1 MTKSNTGYLFYRKY
15 FKETPGELDTDL
27 NAEITAKSMVENV
40 EAVRLPSSNKME
52 INQEPFRLTTIYPGL
67 LTGSGY
73 SHNVKGEDSKDTDNA
88 FKLGFFFDHTTGMPV
103 ILGSSVKGVLR
114 SLFPSKYKKRV
125 VDDSFRDARY
135 ELIAEFINEL
145 TELKLNRKVQE
156 NRNTIDDFEAEIFDG
171 MYQKKSKTIYSRDIF
186 FDAVPVG
193 IGQNFRNSET
203 RLFGN
208 DYITPHKHR
217 DKHRG
222 RNGMPNGPE
231 LDPFSNPTPIQ
242 FLKVMPSV
250 TYEFRFCLHKSCIIA
265 GMDASK
271 KRELFKKLILFSG
284 IGAKTN
290 VGYGQFKENPLPNSS
305 VPVNKFEKEEQS
317 SKTKGNRGGREERG
331 NSNPR
336 KTEQLVEKTE
346 NRKPEG
352 QPKPAPITKDETW
365 VEASTL
371 KQGSEVTGTVC
382 SYNHNGSAKVL
393 LHIHGYENERSI
405 DGKYE
410 VGQKVQLKITGI
422 SWNKQKN

>member
-1 MTKSNTGYLFYRKY
+1 
-15 FKETPGELDTDL
+15 
-27 NAEITAKSMVENV
+27 
-40 EAVRLPSSNKME
+40 
-52 INQEPFRLTTIYPGL
+52 
-67 LTGSGY
+67 
-73 SHNVKGEDSKDTDNA
+73 
-88 FKLGFFFDHTTGMPV
+88 
-103 ILGSSVKGVLR
+103 
-114 SLFPSKYKKRV
+114 
-125 VDDSFRDARY
+125 
-135 ELIAEFINEL
+135 
-145 TELKLNRKVQE
+145 
-156 NRNTIDDFEAEIFDG
+156 
-171 MYQKKSKTIYSRDIF
+171 
-186 FDAVPVG
+186 
-193 IGQNFRNSET
+193 
-203 RLFGN
+203 
-208 DYITPHKHR
+208 
-217 DKHRG
+217 
-222 RNGMPNGPE
+222 
-231 LDPFSNPTPIQ
+231 
-242 FLKVMPSV
+242 
-250 TYEFRFCLHKSCIIA
+250 
-265 GMDASK
+265 MDASK

-346 NRKPEG
+346 NRRPEG

-393 LHIHGYENERSI
+393 LHIHGYENEKSI